1 MICNVFHKHPK
12 SHTRSHLLCSAPMFV
27 HPCSS
32 TSFPVDLHWSSFKA
46 STSLLVDSSRVSTS
60 FPLLLPSPS
69 TTWQRIYLNEIETV
83 LLQLS
88 TLNCLPPY
96 SILSQRSSPSL
107 QRWCLGPV
115 LFKEEEGA
123 MVEKKSNWWEKEVHL
138 TRRKFI
144 QWEKVHLMRKS
155 PFH

>member
-1 MICNVFHKHPK
+1 MLTVIRGATFSGQIIWNVFHKHH
-12 SHTRSHLLCSAPMFV
+12 SRSHLLCSAPMFV

-46 STSLLVDSSRVSTS
+46 STSLPVDSSRASTS

-69 TTWQRIYLNEIETV
+69 SWQRIYLNEIETV

-88 TLNCLPPY
+88 TLNCLPPD
-96 SILSQRSSPSL
+96 SILSWRSSPSL
-107 QRWCLGPV
+107 QSWCLGPV

-123 MVEKKSNWWEKEVHL
+123 MVKNKSIYWGKIPFNEKKSIWWEKV
-138 TRRKFI
+138 
-144 QWEKVHLMRKS
+144 
-155 PFH
+155 